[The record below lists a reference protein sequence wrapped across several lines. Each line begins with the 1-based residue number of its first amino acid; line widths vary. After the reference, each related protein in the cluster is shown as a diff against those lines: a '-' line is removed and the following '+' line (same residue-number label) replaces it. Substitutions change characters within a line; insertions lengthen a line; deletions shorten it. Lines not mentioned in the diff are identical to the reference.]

1 MNSNE
6 PRATVE
12 LTYAQLLLLTEAL
25 NRMRML
31 AACKTTGQ
39 TSALVSETADLVE
52 QALNILD
59 NEHDDN
65 G

>member
-25 NRMRML
+25 NRM
-31 AACKTTGQ
+31 Q
-39 TSALVSETADLVE
+39 TSALVNETSELVE
-52 QALNILD
+52 LAMDILD
-59 NEHDDN
+59 KEHDDN